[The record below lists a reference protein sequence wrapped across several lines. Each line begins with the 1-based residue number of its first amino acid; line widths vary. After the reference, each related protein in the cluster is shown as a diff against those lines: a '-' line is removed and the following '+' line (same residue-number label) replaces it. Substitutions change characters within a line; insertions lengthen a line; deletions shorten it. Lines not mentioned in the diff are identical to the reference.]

1 MALVGA
7 GRRVGGVAGPPAVR
21 AGPDRGGGDGALR
34 AQRPRRHRG
43 RGADLPG
50 QPVHGL
56 LVHVRLP
63 GQPGPDPLLEPRRL
77 DRPGRRPRRL
87 AGRPDR
93 PPDRLG
99 RRALADPGAR
109 PIGLTTSASPVSWSV
124 KKLGVPAVEF
134 SKSFYSPHEVAAM
147 ASVHPSTILNYI
159 ASGHL
164 YAVKLSERTYRIPV
178 RAVIA
183 LLEPE
188 RLVPSSMTVQPDADV
203 ESEVADE
210 PTGQAMSV

>member
-1 MALVGA
+1 M
-7 GRRVGGVAGPPAVR
+7 
-21 AGPDRGGGDGALR
+21 
-34 AQRPRRHRG
+34 
-43 RGADLPG
+43 DL
-50 QPVHGL
+50 
-56 LVHVRLP
+56 
-63 GQPGPDPLLEPRRL
+63 
-77 DRPGRRPRRL
+77 
-87 AGRPDR
+87 
-93 PPDRLG
+93 
-99 RRALADPGAR
+99 
-109 PIGLTTSASPVSWSV
+109 
-124 KKLGVPAVEF
+124 

-147 ASVHPSTILNYI
+147 AGVHPSTILNYI

-210 PTGQAMSV
+210 PTGQAMSA